1 MIKQKKFSLLD
12 MPIDIKFFNLLFLTI
27 FVVFFYST
35 LLSAYLKGIVL
46 YSLMAL
52 WLITALMI
60 DASWF
65 FKSKTCILAIFIYL
79 IIVFGDSLSTN
90 NLVNIEVMLKSQIYS
105 FAFMLM
111 GVFYSY
117 NFRKFDM
124 RLFIFIIFATLLIS
138 YIATILGL
146 KQYPRASRDL
156 ASGMNPLCPQYKK
169 MGIGGFAFIYNTPYL
184 IATMVFMIYS
194 KIKLSKKIILFVLIG
209 LFGYTV
215 IKSDYTTA
223 AVTVLLAIGLV
234 VIFASGKNTQL
245 KIIVLVFLGIF
256 ALVTLPYILKIV
268 LNLISNKDSIIWMR
282 IDELLQALTN
292 PDVEFNRFELMEKSI
307 MAFIHNPFVGEFGVQ
322 MKSIGGHS
330 DFVDSFGMYGL
341 VGATVYNSIFL
352 LVALYQYKQLRNK
365 KVQICYIILQGILL
379 LNRVTNPILGNQ
391 NISGSAFLICPI
403 LLMYIDNYCLGN
415 ETIIELDTDAK
426 LTQIGVEH

>member
-12 MPIDIKFFNLLFLTI
+12 MPIDIKFFNLLLLTI

-46 YSLMAL
+46 YLLMAL

-60 DASWF
+60 DTSWF

-79 IIVFGDSLSTN
+79 IIVFGDSLLTN
-90 NLVNIEVMLKSQIYS
+90 NLANIEVLLKSQIFS

-156 ASGMNPLCPQYKK
+156 ASGINPLCSQYKK
-169 MGIGGFAFIYNTPYL
+169 MGIGGFAFIYSTPYL
-184 IATMVFMIYS
+184 IATMIFMIYS

-215 IKSDYTTA
+215 IKSEYTTA
-223 AVTVLLAIGLV
+223 TLMVFLVIGLG

-245 KIIVLVFLGIF
+245 KIIFVVFLGIL
-256 ALVTLPYILKIV
+256 ALVMLPYILKIV

-282 IDELLQALTN
+282 IDELLQALTKS
-292 PDVEFNRFELMEKSI
+292 DVEFNRMELLETSFMS
-307 MAFIHNPFVGEFGVQ
+307 FVRNPIWGEFGI
-322 MKSIGGHS
+322 KNKTIGGHS
-330 DFVDSFGMYGL
+330 DLVDCFGLYG
-341 VGATVYNSIFL
+341 VIGAIVYNTIYVSIA
-352 LVALYQYKQLRNK
+352 VCQYKQLLNK
-365 KVQICYIILQGILL
+365 KTRICYIILQSSLL
-379 LNRVTNPILGNQ
+379 LNRIINPILGSQ
-391 NISGSAFLICPI
+391 NICGSAFLICPI

-426 LTQIGVEH
+426 LTRIGVAH